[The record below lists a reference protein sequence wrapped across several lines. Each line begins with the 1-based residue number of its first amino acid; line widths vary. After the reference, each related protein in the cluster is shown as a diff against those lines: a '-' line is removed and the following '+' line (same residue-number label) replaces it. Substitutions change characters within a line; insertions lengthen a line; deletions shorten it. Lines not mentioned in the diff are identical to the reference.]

1 MKSEQRKIQVYYR
14 TDPNNTSTSD
24 ILNQTLQLLSNGQ
37 PIVPKTLSIWGRV
50 LIIPQ
55 TCGRIAKTTFKQ
67 LCGEARSSAE
77 YLEIA
82 RQFDILII
90 SDIPRLSLA
99 TINEARRFITLIDA
113 IYDNKVKLLAS
124 FETTLQDLFH
134 GGEATSKTNR
144 VSMDGLQLNEEEVI
158 LD

>member
-14 TDPNNTSTSD
+14 TDPNNTFASD

-82 RQFDILII
+82 RQFDTLII

-134 GGEATSKTNR
+134 GVETTSKTNR
-144 VSMDGLQLNEEEVI
+144 LSMDGLQLNEEEVI

>member
-1 MKSEQRKIQVYYR
+1 M
-14 TDPNNTSTSD
+14 
-24 ILNQTLQLLSNGQ
+24 NQTLQLLSNGQ

-113 IYDNKVKLLAS
+113 IYDNKVKLIAS

-134 GGEATSKTNR
+134 GDETTSKTDR
-144 VSMDGLQLNEEEVI
+144 LSLDDLQLNEEEVI
-158 LD
+158 VDLAILTNFFTYLVEIINFYWS